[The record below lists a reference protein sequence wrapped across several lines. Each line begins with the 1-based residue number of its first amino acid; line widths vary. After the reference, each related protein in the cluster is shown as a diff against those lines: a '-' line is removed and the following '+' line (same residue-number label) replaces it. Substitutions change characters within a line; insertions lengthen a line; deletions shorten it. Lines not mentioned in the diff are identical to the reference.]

1 MARALLMLK
10 SWEEVKTVL
19 LDTRQIIVV
28 TASTS
33 RKFKF
38 KNNSDAKAALEDWLS
53 LPNARPDLCCGAFE
67 ISATRFLTYS
77 G

>member
-1 MARALLMLK
+1 MSSMARALLMLK

-38 KNNSDAKAALEDWLS
+38 KNNSDAKAALD
-53 LPNARPDLCCGAFE
+53 A
-67 ISATRFLTYS
+67 
-77 G
+77 